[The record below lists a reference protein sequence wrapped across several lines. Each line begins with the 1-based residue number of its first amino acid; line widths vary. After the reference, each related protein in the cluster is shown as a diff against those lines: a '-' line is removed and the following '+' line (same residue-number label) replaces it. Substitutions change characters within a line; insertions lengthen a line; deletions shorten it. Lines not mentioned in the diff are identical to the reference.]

1 MYPVRISLSFFFN
14 LKIHY
19 FILMDVLL
27 ICMPAYHM
35 YAWYRGD
42 QKRVLDSSK
51 LELQVLVSTMWVLG
65 LETRSSGRAVSSLNH

>member
-1 MYPVRISLSFFFN
+1 
-14 LKIHY
+14 
-19 FILMDVLL
+19 MDVLL

-35 YAWYRGD
+35 YALYHGD

-65 LETRSSGRAVSSLNH
+65 LETRSSGRAVSALNH

>member
-1 MYPVRISLSFFFN
+1 
-14 LKIHY
+14 
-19 FILMDVLL
+19 MDVLL

-35 YAWYRGD
+35 YASYHGD